1 MVESD
6 ERQREKWWTVMN
18 GGREEG
24 RGREGWGLLKME
36 GREGTDDQG
45 GKGGD

>member
-1 MVESD
+1 MESD
-6 ERQREKWWTVMN
+6 ERERGKWWTVMN

-36 GREGTDDQG
+36 GREGTDEEG
-45 GKGGD
+45 GKGRD